1 MNKQLLAPTHP
12 THLDPAVE
20 LEQAQDAATVCC
32 DMCPHPLDQ
41 HDAIA
46 RRFCTATSAGALSA
60 AASVLDPE
68 HSGDSERAFAATCD
82 ARTNSVAHSAQV

>member
-12 THLDPAVE
+12 THLNPAVE
-20 LEQAQDAATVCC
+20 LKQAQDAATVCC

-46 RRFCTATSAGALSA
+46 PA
-60 AASVLDPE
+60 VLHRDLGGCPE
-68 HSGDSERAFAATCD
+68 PRLHL
-82 ARTNSVAHSAQV
+82 